1 MKSILG
7 NAALAF
13 AILSCNLADKL
24 ANRNTSQNN
33 NEEPA
38 SSTKNGP
45 AGGETTGRSETNTAS
60 PVENVSPP
68 PPPQPGASGNDSDTD
83 SANTVS
89 GGVLDDKAVSKP
101 EPAYPPVAKA
111 VRASGRVTVR
121 VTVDENGNVISARA
135 TSGHPLLRAAA
146 EQAARQARFN
156 PTDLAAKPAKVTG
169 ILTYDFKP
177 Q

>member
-7 NAALAF
+7 IAALVLA
-13 AILSCNLADKL
+13 LLLCNLVERL
-24 ANRNTSQNN
+24 ANRNTSGNS
-33 NEEPA
+33 NEETA
-38 SSTKNGP
+38 SSTKNSP
-45 AGGETTGRSETNTAS
+45 AGGENTSQSETNTDS
-60 PVENVSPP
+60 PVETVSPL
-68 PPPQPGASGNDSDTD
+68 PPQPGGNDSDTD

-89 GGVLDDKAVSKP
+89 GGVLDDKATSKP
-101 EPAYPPVAKA
+101 EPAYPAVAKA

-121 VTVDENGNVISARA
+121 VIVDENGNVISARA

-156 PTDLAAKPAKVTG
+156 PTELAAKPAKVTG
-169 ILTYDFKP
+169 TLTYDFKP